1 MSADHEQTTAV
12 TKSFSGE
19 IALQQRNFI
28 LQEIAYRPGVRWRM
42 KVLVASTP
50 LTGRINPMASIG
62 HSMVPEACLVTGY
75 YL

>member
-1 MSADHEQTTAV
+1 
-12 TKSFSGE
+12 
-19 IALQQRNFI
+19 
-28 LQEIAYRPGVRWRM
+28 M